1 MNISPRLIQDTL
13 CFELQLLNSIVY
25 IHELLKDKK
34 VDIQMQFIKVNP
46 NRNQNP
52 GIGHTRAGN
61 PNKQRNPDGEAGK
74 RSE

>member
-1 MNISPRLIQDTL
+1 MNMSPRLIQDTL

-34 VDIQMQFIKVNP
+34 VEIQMQFIKVNP

-52 GIGHTRAGN
+52 GIGHTGAGN
-61 PNKQRNPDGEAGK
+61 PNPKQTDK
-74 RSE
+74 